1 RGGVPMNGAKCNLNT
16 VQRVKRE
23 NTRNKTPAA
32 SASVASRNFI
42 DDAATP
48 PRGDARRGLSH
59 DCDSFTLDRLLSA
72 SRRFLH
78 SRSTKNL
85 VALGF
90 SPRLRTH
97 VTRYFA
103 CVAGKR
109 AMRSPRN

>member
-1 RGGVPMNGAKCNLNT
+1 MNGAKCNLNT

-23 NTRNKTPAA
+23 NTRNTTPAA

-90 SPRLRTH
+90 SRRAQVYPFCARRRRVRKL
-97 VTRYFA
+97 
-103 CVAGKR
+103 AGG
-109 AMRSPRN
+109 